1 MGGPLDCIQLHW
13 EVLHT
18 NLDSTCVT
26 RAAAGLPLL
35 GHTWCWVEGGK
46 RKRQQNKTEIKG
58 RRGERK
64 RDLPPCLPISKGHSD
79 FPLPLMQRF
88 QDNGLMGKTITT
100 WLTLAPELLT
110 ELIWKSD
117 YYPISAHIPVS
128 DRIQAEQQKNR
139 RWGAKTGSIIR
150 KEFKD
155 FFFVFP
161 HILLFCFIAHFTQTL
176 SISSPC

>member
-1 MGGPLDCIQLHW
+1 M
-13 EVLHT
+13 
-18 NLDSTCVT
+18 
-26 RAAAGLPLL
+26 
-35 GHTWCWVEGGK
+35 
-46 RKRQQNKTEIKG
+46 EIKG
-58 RRGERK
+58 RQGERK

-128 DRIQAEQQKNR
+128 DRIQAEKQEVGGKDRQHYPERIKRGFFCLSTHTFVLFHSTFHTDTEHFFSLLAVEAELKAVYFSQQPLALPR
-139 RWGAKTGSIIR
+139 YSC
-150 KEFKD
+150 
-155 FFFVFP
+155 
-161 HILLFCFIAHFTQTL
+161 L
-176 SISSPC
+176 